1 MKSQPIEKPFRF
13 KQFEIYQ
20 DKCIM
25 KVGTDGTLLGAW
37 SGHKASNHILDI
49 GTGTGLIAL
58 MLAQRF
64 PMAKIDALELD
75 VNAFKQAQENISRSK
90 FKNRVSPIHGDFK
103 DYVTD
108 KKYDT
113 IVSNPPFFSPNPGL
127 ANSQERISARQQVH
141 LTWADLVLGIEK
153 LLTDEGSAYLILP
166 DQQKAELESEI
177 KKLGLHVHKWCAIKG
192 HDAAPVKRWMG
203 AFGREH
209 RETINESLVLRDKD
223 GNPTTA
229 YQELCK
235 GFYLNW

>member
-1 MKSQPIEKPFRF
+1 MPSSKLKRIF
-13 KQFEIYQ
+13 
-20 DKCIM
+20 
-25 KVGTDGTLLGAW
+25 LG
-37 SGHKASNHILDI
+37 
-49 GTGTGLIAL
+49 
-58 MLAQRF
+58 
-64 PMAKIDALELD
+64 
-75 VNAFKQAQENISRSK
+75 SK

-103 DYVTD
+103 DYETD

-209 RETINESLVLRDKD
+209 RETINESLVLRDKN